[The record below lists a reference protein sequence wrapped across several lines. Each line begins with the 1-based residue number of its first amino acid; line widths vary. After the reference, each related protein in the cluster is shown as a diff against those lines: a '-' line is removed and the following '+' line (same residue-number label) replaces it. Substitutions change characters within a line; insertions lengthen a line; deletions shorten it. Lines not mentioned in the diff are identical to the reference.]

1 MKSNT
6 EKAVLIIAALSLLL
20 GLSLGQIHKQYKE
33 IKTLKSQSSQA
44 LIQFNLSKERPVFR
58 QYHLGNQSVKMRLSC
73 DNFGLNQSLETTLI
87 DLEDLN
93 KEMKS
98 LEIELEELKKIHP
111 VIEVN
116 IPEIRVK
123 K

>member
-6 EKAVLIIAALSLLL
+6 EKAVLLIAALSLLL

-44 LIQFNLSKERPVFR
+44 FIQLNLSKERPVFR
-58 QYHLGNQSVKMRLSC
+58 SHPKFNKDFKQTRWCGTDS
-73 DNFGLNQSLETTLI
+73 GLKRSLETTLI
-87 DLEDLN
+87 DLEDLD

-98 LEIELEELKKIHP
+98 LEITLEKLRENHP
-111 VIEVN
+111 VIEVK
-116 IPEIRVK
+116 IAH
-123 K
+123 